1 MHIVMEIRNNKKYL
15 FFFFFV
21 IGFFPF
27 FFVPILLSEKKGT
40 YSIRDYFV
48 SDSHLFNGWIGVYS
62 GSESW
67 GVLPDHFYKL
77 KAPIRILFIL
87 CILQK
92 WPSLSFGFG

>member
-15 FFFFFV
+15 FFFFV